1 MRTWL
6 IRTFQGFG
14 CIAIATSATAVQAIP
29 VQASILTSSVSVGLT
44 PFAAAVDSATNKVYV
59 ANEGSNSVSV
69 IDGASNTVAFSVP
82 VGVSPQGVAVDSK
95 TDMIYVTNNSSNSVS
110 VINGANEKVVASIN
124 VGLAPGPIAVNPQTN
139 LIYVGNETGNSVS
152 VIDGSSDSVIDT
164 IGVPGPC
171 YLAIDSTRNVLYALS
186 GQENFVA
193 VINAATDITT
203 SDISIY
209 YTNVHAVAVDPLT
222 NQLYVSYQNAVA
234 VFDLSNESLRATLPV
249 LAIPF
254 SLTLDPTTNS
264 VLVDNYWNNS
274 FQAIDVETNTLSAP
288 TSVGPAPLAIATNA
302 TTGNVYV
309 TNTGNNTVSVL
320 VPPATAPSA
329 PSITSVTRG
338 NAQATVVWTDGSSN
352 GSAITSESVYV
363 YSGSTL
369 VTTKTDCSGSPCTV
383 TGLTNGTSYTFKVSD
398 TNGVGEGALS
408 SASSSVTPATSPGTP
423 QSVSVVASGGQAVVS
438 WSPPTSNGGSSITS
452 YSVATT
458 TGSHSC
464 TYTVASPETDTCTVI
479 GLTNGTSY
487 TFVVTA
493 TNGVGAGT
501 TSAGVAATVL
511 FPGPVLK
518 TAVGATHQA
527 TLTWSA
533 PTVTNGK
540 IVSFTG
546 SVTDGSGHSFYCS
559 ASKTATKC
567 TITGLT
573 DLTTYTASVVA
584 VENSG
589 GTTSASSNA
598 IAVTP
603 AQPLTLPYLHPV
615 ALTSNHSATFVW
627 GPAGGGDGQT
637 TSYVVTVLNPNGS
650 KFSSTTTSGNTATA
664 TGLTKGVK
672 YSYTVAVSTSASVSG
687 FVPGVTTKPVSFT
700 AK

>member
-1 MRTWL
+1 MRPSNRFT
-6 IRTFQGFG
+6 RTLRL
-14 CIAIATSATAVQAIP
+14 ATAAATIGSLLAVPLATA
-29 VQASILTSSVSVGLT
+29 ASAASSTVSVGCY
-44 PFAAAVDSATNKVYV
+44 PNAVAVNPSTNTVYV
-59 ANEGSNSVSV
+59 TNAGSNSVSV
-69 IDGASNTVAFSVP
+69 I
-82 VGVSPQGVAVDSK
+82 
-95 TDMIYVTNNSSNSVS
+95 
-110 VINGANEKVVASIN
+110 
-124 VGLAPGPIAVNPQTN
+124 AP
-139 LIYVGNETGNSVS
+139 
-152 VIDGSSDSVIDT
+152 
-164 IGVPGPC
+164 
-171 YLAIDSTRNVLYALS
+171 
-186 GQENFVA
+186 
-193 VINAATDITT
+193 AT
-203 SDISIY
+203 
-209 YTNVHAVAVDPLT
+209 P
-222 NQLYVSYQNAVA
+222 
-234 VFDLSNESLRATLPV
+234 P
-249 LAIPF
+249 
-254 SLTLDPTTNS
+254 
-264 VLVDNYWNNS
+264 
-274 FQAIDVETNTLSAP
+274 SAP
-288 TSVGPAPLAIATNA
+288 TVTSAT
-302 TTGNVYV
+302 G
-309 TNTGNNTVSVL
+309 GS
-320 VPPATAPSA
+320 S
-329 PSITSVTRG
+329 
-338 NAQATVVWTDGSSN
+338 QATVTWTDGASN
-352 GSAITSESVYV
+352 GSAITSQTIYV
-363 YSGSTL
+363 YAGSTL
-369 VTTKTDCSGSPCTV
+369 EATKTDCSGSPCTV

-398 TNGVGEGALS
+398 TNGVGEGPLS
-408 SASSSVTPATSPGTP
+408 LASSSVTPATSPGTP

-464 TYTVASPETDTCTVI
+464 TYTVASPETDTCTVT
-479 GLTNGTSY
+479 GLTNGSSY

-501 TSAGVAATVL
+501 PSAGVAATVL

-546 SVTDGSGHSFYCS
+546 SVTDGSGHNFFCS
-559 ASKTATKC
+559 ASKSATKC

-637 TSYVVTVLNPNGS
+637 PSYVVTVLNPNGS
-650 KFSSTTTSGNTATA
+650 TFSSTTTSGNTATA